1 MNSTF
6 LAGALLATLGCA
18 AWTSEANPTAILSP
32 DTSTPTVSI
41 GNTAVVNVD
50 ITGVSDLYAFQF
62 DLDFNTAVLSATS
75 VSEGAFMPTGGATF
89 FIPGTIDNVGGSV
102 AANADTLL
110 TAISGV
116 SGSGTLASLDF
127 TAIGPGVSTLTL
139 ANVILL
145 DSDLNSIDSTLQ
157 VGSITVQ
164 QTSSIPE
171 PATLGLL
178 SLGLAGAVLMRRRRS
193 S

>member
-1 MNSTF
+1 MNSAF
-6 LAGALLATLGCA
+6 LAGALFALGCV
-18 AWTSEANPTAILSP
+18 AWTSNASATAILSP
-32 DTSTPTVSI
+32 DTSTPTVSV
-41 GNTAVVNVD
+41 GESAVVNVD

-62 DLDFNTAVLSATS
+62 DLDFNPAVLSATS
-75 VSEGAFMPTGGATF
+75 ASEGAFLPTGGATF

-116 SGSGTLASLDF
+116 SGSGTLASFDF
-127 TAIGPGVSTLTL
+127 TAIGSGVSTLTL

-145 DSDLNSIDSTLQ
+145 NSSLNSIGGTLQ
-157 VGSITVQ
+157 VGSITVPQ
-164 QTSSIPE
+164 ASTIPE
-171 PATLGLL
+171 PATLRLL